1 MVQSVNPFQMIEPY
15 GDRQEGDFGIYSVP
29 ADTPEPDDPKEIA
42 PPAEASEGLAPPSTT
57 SPVPAL
63 VMPPQPPPL

>member
-1 MVQSVNPFQMIEPY
+1 MVQNVNPFQMIEPY

-42 PPAEASEGLAPPSTT
+42 PPAEVSEGLAPPVET
-57 SPVPAL
+57 SSVPVP
-63 VMPPQPPPL
+63 VTPPPPPL